1 MNILIVCS
9 NCGSRFKGP
18 ESAGGRKTKCS
29 KCGASLLVPVSL
41 SPNAGGAST
50 ASRHADAAA
59 PQQEAPQRFHEDRH
73 SPGPPPI
80 PALLEANDDPASF
93 STFLPHDRTG
103 ISDAGIDR
111 DRPLGVV
118 LIAIYSAINA
128 LSSLALWYMCAIVG
142 AVGESQFMGGSQF
155 TVGLLAMTFLA
166 VSVFQ
171 TAVSYGLF
179 TLQKWSY
186 KLAIIVYGVIGVNAL
201 FGILATSASPNN
213 IQLVL
218 VPQIAMAVVVNLY
231 FSQPSLKT
239 YFRR

>member
-1 MNILIVCS
+1 
-9 NCGSRFKGP
+9 
-18 ESAGGRKTKCS
+18 
-29 KCGASLLVPVSL
+29 
-41 SPNAGGAST
+41 
-50 ASRHADAAA
+50 
-59 PQQEAPQRFHEDRH
+59 
-73 SPGPPPI
+73 
-80 PALLEANDDPASF
+80 
-93 STFLPHDRTG
+93 
-103 ISDAGIDR
+103 
-111 DRPLGVV
+111 
-118 LIAIYSAINA
+118 
-128 LSSLALWYMCAIVG
+128 
-142 AVGESQFMGGSQF
+142 
-155 TVGLLAMTFLA
+155 MTFLA